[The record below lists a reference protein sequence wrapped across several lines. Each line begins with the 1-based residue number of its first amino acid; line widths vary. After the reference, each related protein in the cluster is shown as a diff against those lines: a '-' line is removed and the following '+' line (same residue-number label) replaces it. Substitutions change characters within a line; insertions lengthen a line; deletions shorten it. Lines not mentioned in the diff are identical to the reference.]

1 MTPVGPMRVSPGTP
15 ARITG
20 EKMFLS
26 EVCSAG
32 RCQPGA
38 VKAHLCHNMGETV
51 ENEADRE
58 DTDTHAHVNIIG
70 EPGSSPA

>member
-1 MTPVGPMRVSPGTP
+1 
-15 ARITG
+15 
-20 EKMFLS
+20 MFLS

-51 ENEADRE
+51 ENEADTE